1 MASITMKIE
10 YPPSI
15 YKLLLPTVLPGTTLP
30 NLSFSGSRFVFSMY
44 ETAHAD
50 FVTFMSQFAVNDHQL
65 AGSDLVP

>member
-1 MASITMKIE
+1 
-10 YPPSI
+10 
-15 YKLLLPTVLPGTTLP
+15 
-30 NLSFSGSRFVFSMY
+30 MY